1 MELANTYCFALRLIN
16 SLQKVMGATP
26 GPAIPVTPSN
36 KRIVGNVAVER
47 VVRKLNSD
55 YGLGI
60 EIPDPT
66 LSPSRRTELGVDNEQ
81 YARWDRICRG
91 IQFLFYQKGDTLDQA
106 LDSFFNEAK
115 VASLRWVPKPRAE
128 PGTLPSSKTPPKA
141 QTAGQ
146 QWNLQTILIGVIDE
160 FKVLARPALFLP
172 KPNGDTSILA
182 PVVASGDEGGESPGS
197 PGSKRS
203 FDSDDDHGAKRA
215 KGKALATP
223 HGPSPI
229 PLVFTDALD
238 KVPSRRHL
246 GRPPEK
252 RTPERPQLNEERDSS
267 SDTSNSS
274 KASSLFSHR
283 GRPHSTQTTLDRDSQ
298 EPKGPLGTP
307 ISTRPP
313 PSQFN
318 VAHRTGPQALGPR
331 GPTQSPPKPSPR
343 SSAVS
348 AIYSD
353 SSAPSSSSLDKASW
367 DQLDDS
373 VDDSKLTPIQS
384 RLQNIWRK

>member
-1 MELANTYCFALRLIN
+1 MA
-16 SLQKVMGATP
+16 ATP
-26 GPAIPVTPSN
+26 GPAIPVTPSS

-47 VVRKLNSD
+47 VIRKLNSD

-66 LSPSRRTELGVDNEQ
+66 LSPSRRTQLSAQDDQ

-91 IQFLFYQKGDTLDQA
+91 IQFLFYQPGDTLDQA
-106 LDSFFNEAK
+106 LESFFNESKA
-115 VASLRWVPKPRAE
+115 ASLRWVPKPLAE
-128 PGTLPSSKTPPKA
+128 PGTLPSSKNPPKA

-146 QWNLQTILIGVIDE
+146 QWNLQTILLSVIDD

-172 KPNGDTSILA
+172 KPNGDTAILA
-182 PVVASGDEGGESPGS
+182 PIVASGDEGGESPGS

-215 KGKALATP
+215 KGKALLAP
-223 HGPSPI
+223 HGPSAVPS
-229 PLVFTDALD
+229 VFTDALD

-252 RTPERPQLNEERDSS
+252 WTPERPRLDQEPDSS

-274 KASSLFSHR
+274 KGSSVFSHP
-283 GRPHSTQTTLDRDSQ
+283 GRQHSTQTTLDRDSQ
-298 EPKGPLGTP
+298 EPKRPLGTP
-307 ISTRPP
+307 ISTRPSP
-313 PSQFN
+313 SPSQFN
-318 VAHRTGPQALGPR
+318 ITHRTAPQPPGSR
-331 GPTQSPPKPSPR
+331 GPTQSPPKASPR

-348 AIYSD
+348 TVYSD
-353 SSAPSSSSLDKASW
+353 SSVPSSSSPDKASW
-367 DQLDDS
+367 DQVDDS
-373 VDDSKLTPIQS
+373 LDGSKLTPIQS
-384 RLQNIWRK
+384 RLQNIWRKSTNPGD